1 MAAVRNIAF
10 ANFICRFG
18 EHAVMLDLAE
28 EVVLPAFLSGGSRK
42 YGDSTY
48 SFREVSLENFG
59 TREQP
64 ELVLVGRMVLD
75 TVLVRDQVLIDG
87 ELLRDHATMP
97 SAPSSMFALV
107 MDTHKLIYLPET
119 RAAPGLP
126 AFRATAARLIKDRHR
141 AFIQELHDEAKYS
154 ESKVTKRELLERF
167 PYPTVEVVAL
177 SSDASLEQFLS
188 QFKVLQQ
195 IRIELV
201 QPNDELDGSALVRR
215 MREAKEALG
224 AKNAALVYGNAEGLS
239 QDNAVEELKSVI
251 EEGNAKVVLSGK
263 DYTGDRLSG
272 NNDAF
277 KLGMPIGDISSIP
290 VIACRELY
298 SVFRDKVDAGLLKV
312 KEVSDDVVAK
322 IKRIAASLI
331 T

>member
-1 MAAVRNIAF
+1 MAAVRNITF

-75 TVLVRDQVLIDG
+75 TVLIRDQVLIDG

-97 SAPSSMFALV
+97 SAPSALFALV

-119 RAAPGLP
+119 RSAPGLP
-126 AFRATAARLIKDRHR
+126 AFRATVARLIKDRHR
-141 AFIQELHDEAKYS
+141 AFIQELHDEAKNS
-154 ESKVTKRELLERF
+154 ENKVTKRELLERF

-201 QPNDELDGSALVRR
+201 QPNDELDGSALVKR

-224 AKNAALVYGNAEGLS
+224 AKNAALVYGNTEGLS

-263 DYTGDRLSG
+263 DYTGDKLSG

-290 VIACRELY
+290 VTAGRELY

-312 KEVSDDVVAK
+312 KTVGDDVVAK
-322 IKRIAASLI
+322 IKRVAASL
-331 T
+331 